1 MQAFEELLHNDLNQY
16 LTGLKEMDE
25 HLPECPDV
33 EDKWAEIADAYIPD
47 GIREF
52 QNYPSASLGWMMYL
66 GMAVAKMW
74 DTEWQI
80 YSHIENLY
88 AYLRDKRGYDAMDEY
103 IREDVLRLRG
113 SDYDALEKLV
123 GECASRV
130 NNALTHQHFE
140 PGTREAFNGYVT
152 CLHQLYLFGAAVQ
165 LKRMGYRM
173 QKM

>member
-1 MQAFEELLHNDLNQY
+1 
-16 LTGLKEMDE
+16 
-25 HLPECPDV
+25 
-33 EDKWAEIADAYIPD
+33 
-47 GIREF
+47 
-52 QNYPSASLGWMMYL
+52 MMYI

-173 QKM
+173 QKI